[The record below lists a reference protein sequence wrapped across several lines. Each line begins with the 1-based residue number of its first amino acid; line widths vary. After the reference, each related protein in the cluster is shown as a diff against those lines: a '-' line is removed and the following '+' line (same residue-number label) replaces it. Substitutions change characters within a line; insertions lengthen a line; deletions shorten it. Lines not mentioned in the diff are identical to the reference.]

1 MTLRVAA
8 LLVVLAAVARS
19 EPPVPAGAAWNVV
32 LISLDTLRADHM
44 TCYGYARR
52 TTPNLDG
59 LAARGVV
66 FENAIAASS
75 WTVPSHMSLFTGLY
89 PSAHGVESV
98 RLALDRKAVTLAEA
112 LRARGWKTAAFVS
125 GPSLNGQMGFSRGFE
140 TYDDFTVTLSHE
152 ANLLGYNDV
161 ENMSINQIVTN
172 PIITRLAT
180 DWLRKN
186 AGTRFFLFLH
196 YWDVHHDYIPPAP
209 YDRAFD
215 PGYVGSVDGRNIGG
229 RQKQWERDGL
239 APADLAHLAALYDGE
254 IAHTD
259 AHVGAVLRVLEETR
273 LTERTLVIIVSDHGE
288 AFMEHGRLN
297 HGNSLHDEL
306 VRVPLILCAPT
317 LVPAGRRLDGYVS
330 HVDVMPTVL
339 GLLQLA
345 PPGPVQGVDLSPAL
359 RGTVAATDRL
369 VFSELN
375 YVEHSLRA
383 VRCRQGT
390 LIVDLHGRDPERW
403 LRPDAA
409 RWIAAG
415 PGDFDEGLAGRM
427 REAAAKGPARPDA
440 VVLTPEKPPANPQLL
455 ERLKSLGYV
464 Q

>member
-8 LLVVLAAVARS
+8 LLLILTAVARS
-19 EPPVPAGAAWNVV
+19 EPPAQPGTPWNVV
-32 LISLDTLRADHM
+32 LISLDTLRADHLS
-44 TCYGYARR
+44 CYGYARR

-59 LAARGVV
+59 LAARGVL

-89 PSAHGVESV
+89 PGAHGVESV

-112 LRARGWKTAAFVS
+112 LRAQGWKTAAFVS

-140 TYDDFTVTLSHE
+140 MYDDFTVTLSHE
-152 ANLLGYNDV
+152 ANLLGYNDI

-180 DWLRKN
+180 EWLRKN

-215 PGYVGSVDGRNIGG
+215 PGYAGAIDGRNIAG
-229 RQKQWERDGL
+229 RQNQWERDGL
-239 APADLAHLAALYDGE
+239 APADLAHLTALYDGE

-259 AHVGAVLRVLEETR
+259 AHVGAVLRAIEDAR
-273 LTERTLVIIVSDHGE
+273 LTERTIVIIVSDHGE
-288 AFMEHGRLN
+288 AFMEHGTLN

-306 VRVPLILCAPT
+306 VRVPLILCAPA
-317 LVPAGRRLDGYVS
+317 LVPAGRRLDGFVS

-345 PPGPVQGVDLSPAL
+345 PPGSTQGVDLSPAL
-359 RGTVAATDRL
+359 RGTSAVPDRL

-375 YVEHSLRA
+375 YTEHALRA
-383 VRCRQGT
+383 ARCRQGT
-390 LIVDLHGRDPERW
+390 LIVDLHGRRPELW
-403 LRPDAA
+403 FRPEAA
-409 RWIAAG
+409 RWISAG
-415 PGDFDEGLAGRM
+415 AEGFDEAFVARM
-427 REAAAKGPARPDA
+427 RQAAAKGPARPDA
-440 VVLTPEKPPANPQLL
+440 VVLTPEKPPPNLQLL